1 MFRSTI
7 LLSGL
12 ALLSTAAA
20 QQVWHVTVGDAAG
33 DTIYNPTHITGA
45 AVGDTVVFEFNPKN
59 HTVTRSSFATPCLH
73 LDGGFDS
80 GFFPVAPGTTSGFPT
95 YNITVNDTGPIW
107 AYCKQG
113 EFTTASHCGKGMVFA
128 VNPGADGTAN
138 SFANFQ
144 AAAIAEGAALASSTS
159 SPSASSTIYTAAY
172 GSATIPPPDSV
183 VTVTQTVTVAQSTWT
198 TTYASF
204 PDSPAPTPASLTGNV
219 IRVIVGGSSLTFDP
233 PSVAALPRDTIVFEF
248 HQKNHTA
255 TQSNFESPC
264 VSNGGFD
271 SGFNPVSANATEFP
285 TYNLTINDTAP
296 VWAFCRQDGH
306 CGSGMVFAVNAENSS
321 ARNFDAFKA
330 LAIQLNGTGAA
341 TSTAAQPS
349 SSQASGNS
357 NGAMSPSIPG
367 ALLTLAAG
375 MCLTF
380 LM

>member
-1 MFRSTI
+1 MFCST
-7 LLSGL
+7 LFLSGF

-296 VWAFCRQDGH
+296 VWAFDGH

-330 LAIQLNGTGAA
+330 LAIQLNGTATSSSAA
-341 TSTAAQPS
+341 TASTAPPE
-349 SSQASGNS
+349 NS
-357 NGAMSPSIPG
+357 AISHQVQNTLLLIMTGAVVS
-367 ALLTLAAG
+367 
-375 MCLTF
+375 F
-380 LM
+380 LF